1 MSWAIFSVPSAK
13 RAELDTALQDDLVSR
28 QSRKIR
34 DAGTFG
40 GPADRTYVL
49 LEGSDEALRKAE
61 ALLAGVGDRLAGPD
75 AEGLYGRFREE
86 DESASAGMGLFFTE
100 E

>member
-1 MSWAIFSVPSAK
+1 MSWAIFSVPSDK
-13 RAELDTALQDDLVSR
+13 RAELDAALQDDLVSR
-28 QSRKIR
+28 QSRKVR
-34 DAGTFG
+34 AAATFG
-40 GPADRTYVL
+40 GPSDRTYVL
-49 LEGSDEALRKAE
+49 LEGSDEAVRRAE
-61 ALLAGVGDRLAGPD
+61 SLLAGVGDRLSGSD